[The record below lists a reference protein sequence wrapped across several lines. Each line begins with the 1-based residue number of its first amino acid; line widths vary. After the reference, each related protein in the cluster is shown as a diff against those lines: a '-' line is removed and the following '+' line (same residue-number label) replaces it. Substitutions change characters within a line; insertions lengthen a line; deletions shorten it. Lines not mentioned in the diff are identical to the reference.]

1 MKKALFY
8 AIVFCL
14 AHLAV
19 SSQVEKYEL
28 FTVQPKIGFGYN
40 LYSAD
45 FNSFEG
51 AADCG
56 RFKKGSGSGLFPG
69 ALFERSLD
77 ATKSIGLALS
87 YINRSG
93 VLSIDYIYPLRN
105 PDNTITKAKIEDKID
120 AELSYL
126 EISPSFVYSLTDD
139 FIKGPLRAIGS
150 LRFGLPLTKTFEQYE
165 EIVSPAGAVFIDNGV
180 RRKRRDIAAG
190 DIKSINNLAFGITFG
205 LENNLKIGN
214 NTFFTQTL
222 SFDYN
227 FNDVTSDAN
236 WKVFGVRLDL
246 GLRYSLFRTVEQPKP
261 APPPPVEIDIYIEPP
276 KEPLVEIRQKQFD
289 GKVFVGNELLA
300 TSPLVNAVFFA
311 RNSDKIPDYYSD
323 AVPAS
328 INYFVSNPVELHKYL
343 LPRIVEIVKHNPKA
357 RITVEGATSGP
368 ANEPEG
374 IELARR
380 RAENVKSRLVA
391 LGVPENIVKISARVS
406 PRFPSNQDF
415 PEGIDENQRVDI
427 LVSNAPLQEYVD
439 LQKYSEIQGKISL
452 LIATENIDNS
462 EILKI
467 TDSFTNSEKQFSG
480 SGLVEIPLKKRL
492 NDLEDKILTY
502 SIKLNDSTYFVFKD
516 TLAISLFPKEVI
528 ELNLNNFEAI
538 LRFDYNSSELSEDN
552 KGLLRQLSEK
562 LPANSTI
569 VILGSADALGT
580 AERNVRL
587 SRERASNTEQFIRSI
602 VGNKFKIETGISEE
616 KFDET
621 TPQGRFLNRSIRIRV
636 K

>member
-1 MKKALFY
+1 
-8 AIVFCL
+8 
-14 AHLAV
+14 
-19 SSQVEKYEL
+19 
-28 FTVQPKIGFGYN
+28 
-40 LYSAD
+40 
-45 FNSFEG
+45 
-51 AADCG
+51 
-56 RFKKGSGSGLFPG
+56 
-69 ALFERSLD
+69 
-77 ATKSIGLALS
+77 
-87 YINRSG
+87 
-93 VLSIDYIYPLRN
+93 
-105 PDNTITKAKIEDKID
+105 
-120 AELSYL
+120 
-126 EISPSFVYSLTDD
+126 
-139 FIKGPLRAIGS
+139 
-150 LRFGLPLTKTFEQYE
+150 
-165 EIVSPAGAVFIDNGV
+165 
-180 RRKRRDIAAG
+180 
-190 DIKSINNLAFGITFG
+190 
-205 LENNLKIGN
+205 
-214 NTFFTQTL
+214 
-222 SFDYN
+222 
-227 FNDVTSDAN
+227 
-236 WKVFGVRLDL
+236 
-246 GLRYSLFRTVEQPKP
+246 
-261 APPPPVEIDIYIEPP
+261 
-276 KEPLVEIRQKQFD
+276 
-289 GKVFVGNELLA
+289 
-300 TSPLVNAVFFA
+300 
-311 RNSDKIPDYYSD
+311 
-323 AVPAS
+323 
-328 INYFVSNPVELHKYL
+328 
-343 LPRIVEIVKHNPKA
+343 
-357 RITVEGATSGP
+357 
-368 ANEPEG
+368 
-374 IELARR
+374 
-380 RAENVKSRLVA
+380 KSRLVA

>member
-8 AIVFCL
+8 VIVFCFAQL
-14 AHLAV
+14 VA
-19 SSQVEKYEL
+19 SSQVEKFEL
-28 FTVQPKIGFGYN
+28 FTIQPKLGYGLN

-45 FNSFEG
+45 FNNFEG

-56 RFKKGSGSGLFPG
+56 RFKNGSGSGLFFG

-77 ATKSIGLALS
+77 SKKSIGLVLS

-93 VLSIDYIYPLRN
+93 VLDIDYVYPLRN
-105 PDNTITKAKIEDKID
+105 PDNTITKAKIKDKID
-120 AELSYL
+120 GEISYL
-126 EISPSFVYSLTDD
+126 EISPSFAYSFTDE
-139 FIKGPLRAIGS
+139 FINGPLRAIGS
-150 LRFGLPLTKTFEQYE
+150 LRFGLPINKTFEQYE

-180 RRKRRDIAAG
+180 RRKRRDIASG
-190 DIKSINNLAFGITFG
+190 NIKSINNLAFGISFG

-227 FNDVTSDAN
+227 FNDVTNDAN
-236 WKVFGVRLDL
+236 WKIYGVRLDL
-246 GLRYSLFRTVEQPKP
+246 GLRYTLFRTIEQPKP
-261 APPPPVEIDIYIEPP
+261 APPPPVEIDIYVEHP
-276 KEPLVEIRQKQFD
+276 KEPFVELRQKKFD

-311 RNSDKIPDYYSD
+311 RGSDKIPDYYVD
-323 AVPAS
+323 AVPAN
-328 INYFVSNPVELHKYL
+328 INYFVFNPVELHKYV

-357 RITVEGATSGP
+357 RIIVEGATSGST
-368 ANEPEG
+368 NEPEG

-380 RAENVKSRLVA
+380 RAENVKSRLVS
-391 LGVPENIVKISARVS
+391 LGIPEGIINTFARVS

-439 LQKYSEIQGKISL
+439 LQKYSEIDGNISL
-452 LIATENIDNS
+452 LIATENIDKS

-467 TDSFTNSEKQFSG
+467 TDSFTNSEIQFSG
-480 SGLVEIPLKKRL
+480 TDLVKIPVKKRL
-492 NDLEDKILTY
+492 DDLEDKILSY
-502 SIKLNDSTYFVFKD
+502 SIKINDSTYFVFKD
-516 TLAISLFPKEVI
+516 TIAISHLPREVI

-562 LPANSTI
+562 LPANATI
-569 VILGSADALGT
+569 IILGSADALGT

-587 SRERASNTEQFIRSI
+587 SRERASSTEQFIRSI
-602 VGNKFKIETGISEE
+602 VGNKFKIETGINED